1 MPPESTRALPSLSS
15 AVTLSALR
23 GLTKLASFRGA
34 TSPTSPCGLRR
45 TSCFAIAR
53 ANPAKARQCEAGW
66 WGRQDSNLR
75 SHEAADLQSAPFATR
90 DTPPEPSQPKAIKHL
105 ARRATHLGLRRAVY
119 GQEPPGSQSKWA
131 MALKRRSNVSLYRG
145 GRRQIRNSSPLDLRI
160 RKPETA
166 SSQIS
171 AQPRQ
176 EDRSSGALL

>member
-1 MPPESTRALPSLSS
+1 
-15 AVTLSALR
+15 
-23 GLTKLASFRGA
+23 
-34 TSPTSPCGLRR
+34 
-45 TSCFAIAR
+45 
-53 ANPAKARQCEAGW
+53 
-66 WGRQDSNLR
+66 
-75 SHEAADLQSAPFATR
+75 
-90 DTPPEPSQPKAIKHL
+90 
-105 ARRATHLGLRRAVY
+105 LRRAVY